1 MADSNRYQPYS
12 DYYWCG
18 SSAMYWDYPP
28 PVYTY
33 GEPEARSRRPSATP
47 VSASATVS
55 NDVLV
60 VDSPI
65 SGPGN
70 GESDSENDVHPTLS
84 TDRQNEVNV
93 FCFF

>member
-1 MADSNRYQPYS
+1 MADSNRYQPYGE
-12 DYYWCG
+12 YYWRG

-33 GEPEARSRRPSATP
+33 GEHEARSRRPSTP
-47 VSASATVS
+47 VSASAVS
-55 NDVLV
+55 KDVLV
-60 VDSPI
+60 VDSQI

-84 TDRQNEVNV
+84 TDHQNEVYV
-93 FCFF
+93 F